1 MNKLILSN
9 IIRFFAVMLLQVLV
23 FNYLNLFGFINP
35 FVYLLFILLLPFET
49 PAWLLLILA
58 FFTGISVDM
67 FVNTGGIHAAAS
79 LAVGFARPI
88 LLRTLVSKREFETGI
103 KPGVA
108 DLGWKWFL
116 SYAGISILLHSLIVF
131 YLDFLSFASFFTTF
145 RQALSQAAATLFFII
160 LFEFLANIRKR

>member
-1 MNKLILSN
+1 MNKLIVSN
-9 IIRFFAVMLLQVLV
+9 IVRFFAVMLLQVLV

-67 FVNTGGIHAAAS
+67 FVNTGGIHAAAT
-79 LAVGFARPI
+79 LAVGFARPV

-116 SYAGISILLHSLIVF
+116 GYAGISILIHSIIVY
-131 YLDFLSFASFFTTF
+131 YLDILKFTNFFNTF
-145 RQALSQAAATLFFII
+145 RLALYQAAATLFFIV
-160 LFEFLANIRKR
+160 LFEFMTNIRKR

>member
-131 YLDFLSFASFFTTF
+131 YLDFLSFVSFFRTF